1 MFKWKDFIIC
11 LLLVVCL
18 TLSVVSALKVDIVKG
33 DKGDRGEQ
41 GIQGLQGIQG
51 ERGEK
56 GDTGAQG
63 EQGIQ
68 GEKGEQGIQGLR
80 GEKGDQGIQGERGEQ
95 GLTGAKGEK
104 GDTGAQGEQG
114 DTGAQGEKGE
124 KGDKGD
130 TGATGR
136 GIDRVYLLKTE
147 SNISTYRMLFTD
159 GSYFDFNIVNG
170 RDGILYDNGETE
182 ILSSDWVEVYG
193 EKYNAKRFITKDI
206 VEYRYQYSIRFTFS
220 ADGYSTYANNTLKLT
235 IEYYIQESALYGQL
249 NNFSARNWV
258 NNPTGQGSYGDG
270 EWFEYVTNTDGS
282 ITFKSEVL
290 KISDTTV
297 ILPRADMTM
306 DEIGLW
312 VYENYIFQPLMDYL
326 SQVTIAYGSNAPFI
340 IKSCDRYFS

>member
-104 GDTGAQGEQG
+104 GDTGAQG
-114 DTGAQGEKGE
+114 AKGE
-124 KGDKGD
+124 DGL
-130 TGATGR
+130 TPYIGANGNWWL
-136 GIDRVYLLKTE
+136 G
-147 SNISTYRMLFTD
+147 NTD
-159 GSYFDFNIVNG
+159 
-170 RDGILYDNGETE
+170 TE
-182 ILSSDWVEVYG
+182 IPTQVIIHTSRSFTLYYNEKFEAGDRIENMVCCRAGDSLLGMTSSGNLVEVSDG
-193 EKYNAKRFITKDI
+193 AASVVGIGYNKLYI
-206 VEYRYQYSIRFTFS
+206 VTATLTYSVGTHCEWV
-220 ADGYSTYANNTLKLT
+220 
-235 IEYYIQESALYGQL
+235 IEEA
-249 NNFSARNWV
+249 
-258 NNPTGQGSYGDG
+258 T
-270 EWFEYVTNTDGS
+270 
-282 ITFKSEVL
+282 
-290 KISDTTV
+290 
-297 ILPRADMTM
+297 
-306 DEIGLW
+306 
-312 VYENYIFQPLMDYL
+312 
-326 SQVTIAYGSNAPFI
+326 PFWEAVQ
-340 IKSCDRYFS
+340 

>member
-104 GDTGAQGEQG
+104 GDTGTQGARGEDGLTPYIGANGNWWIGNQ
-114 DTGAQGEKGE
+114 DTLQPAERETIKIIYAYPNL
-124 KGDKGD
+124 
-130 TGATGR
+130 T
-136 GIDRVYLLKTE
+136 LLSPDE
-147 SNISTYRMLFTD
+147 IQINQSYENVIFYWSNGWLRLYQAD
-159 GSYFDFNIVNG
+159 GSY
-170 RDGILYDNGETE
+170 RT
-182 ILSSDWVEVYG
+182 LSISG
-193 EKYNAKRFITKDI
+193 A
-206 VEYRYQYSIRFTFS
+206 QYSPPWEAQICV
-220 ADGYSTYANNTLKLT
+220 GTL
-235 IEYYIQESALYGQL
+235 IFGENS
-249 NNFSARNWV
+249 S
-258 NNPTGQGSYGDG
+258 GSYD
-270 EWFEYVTNTDGS
+270 FDC
-282 ITFKSEVL
+282 TFVSATLLTEF
-290 KISDTTV
+290 IC
-297 ILPRADMTM
+297 A
-306 DEIGLW
+306 
-312 VYENYIFQPLMDYL
+312 N
-326 SQVTIAYGSNAPFI
+326 IA
-340 IKSCDRYFS
+340 K

>member
-104 GDTGAQGEQG
+104 GDTGAQGAKGEKG
-114 DTGAQGEKGE
+114 DTGAQGA
-124 KGDKGD
+124 KGDKG
-130 TGATGR
+130 
-136 GIDRVYLLKTE
+136 
-147 SNISTYRMLFTD
+147 
-159 GSYFDFNIVNG
+159 
-170 RDGILYDNGETE
+170 
-182 ILSSDWVEVYG
+182 
-193 EKYNAKRFITKDI
+193 
-206 VEYRYQYSIRFTFS
+206 
-220 ADGYSTYANNTLKLT
+220 ADGYTPYIGNNGNWWINGEDTGVLAEGQVNVLT
-235 IEYYIQESALYGQL
+235 SYYVWQDFEIRIKKPSLLNAHLYSKYLSYEYCSIQVYSAEISGCIHTNSSNPDVYIEYAYSVFKANARGGFTISSHEYTAQECISQGWKLSTDLTECYVPV
-249 NNFSARNWV
+249 RN
-258 NNPTGQGSYGDG
+258 GS
-270 EWFEYVTNTDGS
+270 FE
-282 ITFKSEVL
+282 
-290 KISDTTV
+290 
-297 ILPRADMTM
+297 
-306 DEIGLW
+306 
-312 VYENYIFQPLMDYL
+312 
-326 SQVTIAYGSNAPFI
+326 SNASEFLI
-340 IKSCDRYFS
+340 IGQERVLIHQN